1 MCLAHWLDT
10 AGDRESHCHEGQ
22 KSRMGPMTGTA
33 REPAG
38 LDTGIVLS
46 AEAGT
51 ISAQF
56 VLPLDVLPSD
66 DPFLTEGVFAALWMR
81 PREAPC

>member
-1 MCLAHWLDT
+1 
-10 AGDRESHCHEGQ
+10 
-22 KSRMGPMTGTA
+22 MTDTA
-33 REPAG
+33 RETAG
-38 LDTGIVLS
+38 LDTGIALA

-66 DPFLTEGVFAALWMR
+66 DPFLIERVFAAL
-81 PREAPC
+81 

>member
-1 MCLAHWLDT
+1 MTDAARKT
-10 AGDRESHCHEGQ
+10 AS
-22 KSRMGPMTGTA
+22 
-33 REPAG
+33 

-66 DPFLTEGVFAALWMR
+66 DPFLTERVFAAL
-81 PREAPC
+81 